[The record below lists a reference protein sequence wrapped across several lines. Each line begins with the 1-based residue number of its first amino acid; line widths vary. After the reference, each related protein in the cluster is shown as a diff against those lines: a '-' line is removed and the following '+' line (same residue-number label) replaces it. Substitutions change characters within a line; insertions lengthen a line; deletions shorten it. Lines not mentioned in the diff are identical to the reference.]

1 MESQNNRSYTSLAK
15 LSTSAYKPRYMAETV
30 SCRMKQ
36 IDDEYKSR
44 AAKKQR
50 YPKKQK
56 LLRTPLLTQS
66 YTMNNNLM
74 AENNP
79 RQRTPHYWQSPSQP
93 STLLPPDYELL
104 PRSRNQYLRLG
115 EVASV
120 PEQLQES
127 RAYAPNS
134 AANQLP
140 RRRLSA
146 NRYKPKKPNNKGS
159 MFSFNVNKQISEKF
173 GLRHDSLLKVTEQ
186 PMYRGTEDRGS
197 PAYHNK
203 YSKQSVQPILP
214 NNRTVVV
221 ERPVEVRSET
231 SPSVKDV
238 LKKLNEKVNKLYS
251 WQMSELDLVA
261 RLAGEIQALKRP
273 TKRAPNTP
281 ISNSDTQSE
290 NLVSTKLGKMLLRTL
305 SKSLQKIVS
314 EVPEESRE
322 SPLSPDNLTSLKKEI
337 ERLSSSLRA
346 TALKKEKVQIVE
358 THNAMKSPQLK
369 KRSIDE
375 KTPRP
380 LPQKSRRLQMNE
392 PQMTKTDTKLERLT
406 PQNFDAIGI
415 PPARRLSV
423 SRKQGANHA
432 RQQEPQNIPPEVG
445 CWIGDLKDEITTAKM
460 TLSHVME
467 LTTDPRGQS
476 TQRFKDFVLMIGNC
490 HMLQP
495 FMLPDACTKW
505 LVNASKVQVAVIQEL
520 TQLLQTVKQFIKSL
534 VEEKDLDDIRN
545 IHRAIQGSCALDQRL
560 PSLTSSHT
568 SED

>member
-1 MESQNNRSYTSLAK
+1 
-15 LSTSAYKPRYMAETV
+15 MAETV

-36 IDDEYKSR
+36 IDDEYKIR

-50 YPKKQK
+50 HPKKQK

-74 AENNP
+74 ADNNP
-79 RQRTPHYWQSPSQP
+79 RQRTPHYWESPSQP
-93 STLLPPDYELL
+93 STLLPPDYESL
-104 PRSRNQYLRLG
+104 PGSRNQYLRLG
-115 EVASV
+115 EVVSV
-120 PEQLQES
+120 PEQRQEI

-140 RRRLSA
+140 AWRWSA

-173 GLRHDSLLKVTEQ
+173 GLRHDSLLKVKEQ
-186 PMYRGTEDRGS
+186 PMYQVTEDRVS
-197 PAYHNK
+197 PAYPNK
-203 YSKQSVQPILP
+203 YSKQSVQPILT

-221 ERPVEVRSET
+221 ERPVEERRET

-273 TKRAPNTP
+273 TRRAPNTP
-281 ISNSDTQSE
+281 VSNSDTQTE

-314 EVPEESRE
+314 EAPEESRE

-346 TALKKEKVQIVE
+346 TALKKEKVQIIE
-358 THNAMKSPQLK
+358 THNAIKSPRLK

-380 LPQKSRRLQMNE
+380 IKQKSRRLQMNK
-392 PQMTKTDTKLERLT
+392 PQMPKTDTKLERLT
-406 PQNFDAIGI
+406 PQNLDEIGI
-415 PPARRLSV
+415 PSAKRLSA
-423 SRKQGANHA
+423 SQKQQASHA

-445 CWIGDLKDEITTAKM
+445 YWIDELKDEITTARM
-460 TLSHVME
+460 TLSHAMD
-467 LTTDPRGQS
+467 LTTDPRGQN
-476 TQRFKDFVLMIGNC
+476 TQRFRDFVLMIGNC

-505 LVNASKVQVAVIQEL
+505 LVHASKVQVDAIQEL

-534 VEEKDLDDIRN
+534 VEEKNLDGIRN
-545 IHRAIQGSCALDQRL
+545 IHAAIEGSCALDQLL
-560 PSLTSSHT
+560 PSLNSSST
-568 SED
+568 SEN